1 MNTFFYNN
9 LKMEIPE
16 GVYYP
21 REDSILFADFLNEI
35 NVGGKKVLEIGCGSG
50 FLSIICAKKGAKVT
64 SVDIDEN
71 SVKTTLKNAELNKV
85 SLNSFCSDV
94 FKNVKGKFDII
105 IFNSPYLP
113 KDNYEKDIKESI
125 QWSNEKALKLFLSD
139 FKNYLN
145 KKGFALLLISSIT
158 NIDEIELNKFKY
170 NIVSRKKIDW
180 EELKI
185 LKLEP

>member
-1 MNTFFYNN
+1 M
-9 LKMEIPE
+9 
-16 GVYYP
+16 G
-21 REDSILFADFLNEI
+21 ADGHELVKPVQ
-35 NVGGKKVLEIGCGSG
+35 VGELCPYRGNKRVKAPKPPGPYARGWQQ
-50 FLSIICAKKGAKVT
+50 
-64 SVDIDEN
+64 N
-71 SVKTTLKNAELNKV
+71 VKTTLKNAELNKV